1 MVVMDVTNMAEGLRE
16 RKKRATRAAL
26 QLSAVTLCRQ
36 RGPAAV
42 TVEDI
47 CADAGVSPRT
57 FFNYFATK
65 EEAVFSL
72 DDGIPDLIAAMIT
85 ERPADEGPLEA
96 IRAVFTARLEDLA
109 RSDTW
114 RERTLL
120 LREHPELLPKIAQP
134 NQSLENAVAAAV
146 AARTHRSEDDLA
158 VRTVAAV
165 AFAASR
171 VAICYWRPGSEPSL
185 ATLMNQTLDSVR
197 DGLRV

>member
-1 MVVMDVTNMAEGLRE
+1 MVMDLTDMAGGLRE
-16 RKKRATRAAL
+16 HKKQATRAAL
-26 QLSAVTLCRQ
+26 QHSAVTLCRQ
-36 RGPAAV
+36 RGPGAV

-72 DDGIPDLIAAMIT
+72 DDGVPDMIKRMIA
-85 ERPADEGPLEA
+85 ERPPEESPLEA

-109 RSDTW
+109 RSATW

-134 NQSLENAVAAAV
+134 NRALENAVAAAV
-146 AARTHRSEDDLA
+146 AARTLHRSADDLA

-165 AFAASR
+165 AFAAQR
-171 VAICYWRPGSEPSL
+171 VAVCCWRPGSEPTL
-185 ATLMNQTLDSVR
+185 ATLMNRTLDLVR